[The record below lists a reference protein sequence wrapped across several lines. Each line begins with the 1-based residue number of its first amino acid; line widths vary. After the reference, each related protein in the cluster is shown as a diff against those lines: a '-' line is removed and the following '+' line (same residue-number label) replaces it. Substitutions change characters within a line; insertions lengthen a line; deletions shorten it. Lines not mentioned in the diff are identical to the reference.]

1 MFLRRY
7 TRNKNGKKHVYFA
20 LVESVRTDAGPRQR
34 IVAHLGELNHDQ
46 EQRWQRTVVFYNRHG
61 EAQEL
66 RLFAD
71 DDAALPSLPDDP
83 NVVRI
88 RLDTVGWSNG
98 RRFGDVW
105 LARWL
110 WQLLELDQII
120 ARHVP
125 QDQETVAPA
134 DIVAIEVINRLCQP
148 CSEFALAEQWYAA
161 TGLEDLLGV
170 PDSAV
175 TKDRLYR
182 TLDQLR
188 AAQEKIENDLKERFG
203 VLFQLDYD
211 LLLYDLTSSYFEG
224 LAEDN
229 ELARRGYSRDHRS
242 DCVQVIVALI
252 VTRDGFPL
260 AHYTWPGN
268 TQDLQ
273 TVQRIVSAI
282 ETRFGQS
289 QRVWVMDRGMISD
302 EALTF
307 LSAPGRRYLLA
318 TRRQALTPFQAEL
331 CSLGWQRLPDNPD
344 VEVKLLE
351 RDGIHYLLARSKPR
365 RAKERAMRR
374 KQRRGLA
381 KALQKLHK
389 RVTDGRLKKRD
400 KILEAVGRLKERFPK
415 ARGFVTIT
423 VSAASDRPV
432 SLSYVWNVAKFK
444 DALARDGAYLLRSN
458 QAWSAQEFWETYIQ
472 LTLVE
477 RAFRVLKSHL
487 LLRPIWHHYSGRTQ
501 AHIFVCVLAYALW
514 KTLDH
519 LAKRASLQTLIHKPD
534 PLRPNA
540 SPKSRPMTPEVI
552 LRELSQI
559 QIGDIQL
566 QTTAGQTLLLRRVAR
581 PNPEQKR
588 ILDALGLNLP
598 ERLSPDR
605 LL

>member
-66 RLFAD
+66 RLFAE

-282 ETRFGQS
+282 E
-289 QRVWVMDRGMISD
+289 
-302 EALTF
+302 
-307 LSAPGRRYLLA
+307 
-318 TRRQALTPFQAEL
+318 
-331 CSLGWQRLPDNPD
+331 
-344 VEVKLLE
+344 
-351 RDGIHYLLARSKPR
+351 
-365 RAKERAMRR
+365 
-374 KQRRGLA
+374 
-381 KALQKLHK
+381 
-389 RVTDGRLKKRD
+389 
-400 KILEAVGRLKERFPK
+400 
-415 ARGFVTIT
+415 
-423 VSAASDRPV
+423 
-432 SLSYVWNVAKFK
+432 
-444 DALARDGAYLLRSN
+444 
-458 QAWSAQEFWETYIQ
+458 
-472 LTLVE
+472 
-477 RAFRVLKSHL
+477 
-487 LLRPIWHHYSGRTQ
+487 
-501 AHIFVCVLAYALW
+501 
-514 KTLDH
+514 
-519 LAKRASLQTLIHKPD
+519 
-534 PLRPNA
+534 
-540 SPKSRPMTPEVI
+540 
-552 LRELSQI
+552 
-559 QIGDIQL
+559 IG
-566 QTTAGQTLLLRRVAR
+566 
-581 PNPEQKR
+581 K
-588 ILDALGLNLP
+588 
-598 ERLSPDR
+598 
-605 LL
+605 